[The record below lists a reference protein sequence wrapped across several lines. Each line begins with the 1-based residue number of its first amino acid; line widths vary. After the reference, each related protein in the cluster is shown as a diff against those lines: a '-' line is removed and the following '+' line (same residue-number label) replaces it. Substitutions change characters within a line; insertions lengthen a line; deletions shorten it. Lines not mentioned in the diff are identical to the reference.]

1 MDIIEPLIWMGGSK
15 RDLLAM
21 PPSVV
26 DVFGYALYLAQ
37 CGQRH
42 PAAKVLKGFGDAS
55 VLEVVESTVSGAY
68 RLVYTTRFRQALIVL
83 HAFQKKSKSG
93 IATPRTDLE
102 LIRDRLRAA
111 ERVVRSNG
119 S

>member
-1 MDIIEPLIWMGGSK
+1 MKPLIWMGGSK
-15 RDLLAM
+15 KDLLAM
-21 PPSVV
+21 PSSIV

-42 PAAKVLKGFGDAS
+42 PAAKVLKGFGDAG
-55 VLEVVESTVSGAY
+55 VLEVVESAVSGAY
-68 RLVYTTRFRQALIVL
+68 RLVYATRFRQAVIVL

-93 IATPRTDLE
+93 IATPWTDLG

-111 ERVVRSNG
+111 EMIVRSHG